1 MKAPDLDQAELIPAT
16 MISAGGPCFSDGRIW
31 AQFEPYTLF
40 SRLHT
45 PSGLIAVIVLPYVY
59 MIHQQLQIHRIR
71 RSLADQ
77 LVAQGKIEEHAKE
90 TYKMA
95 VLDPLTSLHNRRS
108 GEERLTEEISRA
120 ERYGRPLIVL
130 LLDIDGLKLVN
141 DKLGHPAG
149 DRVIKYFAER
159 LRKAIRGSDLA
170 VRLGG
175 DEFLILLPECTVA
188 QVQHV
193 LGRLC
198 NMRIDLDGQMTL
210 FTFSAGWSVYAP
222 GELPEEVMERA
233 DAALYVSKR
242 AGKKNSVMV
251 E

>member
-1 MKAPDLDQAELIPAT
+1 
-16 MISAGGPCFSDGRIW
+16 MIGAGRSFFPFGAILTQS
-31 AQFEPYTLF
+31 QPYTLF

-45 PSGLIAVIVLPYVY
+45 PSTLVEVLLLSYVY

-77 LVAQGKIEEHAKE
+77 LIAQSKMEKRAKE

-95 VLDPLTSLHNRRS
+95 VLDPLTGLHNRRS
-108 GEERLTEEISRA
+108 GEERLTEEMSRA
-120 ERYGRPLIVL
+120 ERYGRPLAL
-130 LLDIDGLKLVN
+130 LLFDIDGLKQVN
-141 DKLGHPAG
+141 DKFGHPAG

-159 LRKAIRGSDLA
+159 LQKAIRGSDLA

-175 DEFLILLPECTVA
+175 DEFLVLLPECSVD

-198 NMRIDLDGQMTL
+198 GMSIDLDGDMIL
-210 FTFSAGWSVYAP
+210 LTFSAGWSVYSP
-222 GELPEEVMERA
+222 RELPEDLMQRA
-233 DAALYVSKR
+233 DAALYISKR
-242 AGKKNSVMV
+242 GKKKRADIEAN
-251 E
+251 